1 MTVRDVPG
9 DVYKALLDED
19 ENFLGYDP
27 KYVGMFPGL
36 SSPCIFTLC
45 THGYGICPVSHDQCV
60 CVCVCV
66 FCYHTHVARVAYI
79 PHTVFCTSIFPLC
92 RKRFTDKHNQ
102 DVVSRL
108 VSEAGKLDCNI
119 PVIQLRGNHCV
130 CLNMCVL

>member
-1 MTVRDVPG
+1 MRMKISWD
-9 DVYKALLDED
+9 
-19 ENFLGYDP
+19 
-27 KYVGMFPGL
+27 MIL
-36 SSPCIFTLC
+36 STWACFQAYLHHAYSPSAHMVMLSVLC
-45 THGYGICPVSHDQCV
+45 LVCV

-102 DVVSRL
+102 DVVSCL

-130 CLNMCVL
+130 CMSVCVLICVCCS